1 MAERKSPICRKDSDE
16 LPRRLCGSSV
26 ILCRVLELDTT
37 GPSGQKSF
45 LSVLNSRLEWTYA
58 ENKIEKDGTGFKAS
72 PKYLNGEGSA
82 EGRDQ
87 AQR

>member
-1 MAERKSPICRKDSDE
+1 MEAVLSFV
-16 LPRRLCGSSV
+16 GSWSWA
-26 ILCRVLELDTT
+26 LT

-45 LSVLNSRLEWTYA
+45 LSVLNSHLEWTYA

-72 PKYLNGEGSA
+72 PKYLNGEVSA